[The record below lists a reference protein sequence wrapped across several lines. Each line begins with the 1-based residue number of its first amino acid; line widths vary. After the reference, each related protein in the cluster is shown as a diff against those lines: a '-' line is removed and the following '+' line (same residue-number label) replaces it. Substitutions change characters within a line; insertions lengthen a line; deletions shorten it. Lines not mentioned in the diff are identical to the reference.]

1 MKFTSTLLS
10 LAALFSVASADI
22 VRYNQIYDDPTYSL
36 NGVACSNGPH
46 GLVTDGFDTL
56 GDLPTFPGVGGVFAV
71 SGWGSP
77 ECGSCWELTYKGKS
91 ILVTAVD
98 TISDGFD
105 ISLKAMNILTGG
117 KAVALD
123 SIDAVATKV
132 SRTHCGT

>member
-1 MKFTSTLLS
+1 MKFASTILS

-22 VRYNQIYDDPTYSL
+22 VRYNTMYDNPSFPL
-36 NGVACSNGPH
+36 NDVACSNGDH
-46 GLVTDGFDTL
+46 GLAAKFGTL
-56 GDLPTFPGVGGVFAV
+56 GGLPTFPGVGGVFAV

-123 SIDAVATKV
+123 SIDAVATQV
-132 SRTHCGT
+132 SRTLCGT